1 MLVAGQ
7 HLYRFLCGLRITRNL
22 RALLLLSK
30 YRSLIY
36 SNVEIGESGSVCI
49 KGTTV
54 DLCHPMRHFI
64 LQGFTLASDLVTY
77 CNATL
82 RTDHDDN
89 VILHVN
95 GVSVFLKNW
104 QELFIAHEVFYN
116 ECYNIVCRKPFHLI
130 DVGFNVGMSSL
141 FFASQRNCLS
151 INAYEPFPATLQS
164 GLKNLD
170 LNPEFKDKV
179 SLHNYGLA
187 SSDRSLVVDYCEELK
202 GSIGINGV
210 ASYAK
215 GSKHFSPTTS
225 VLINLK
231 DATGEFR
238 KLSCLK
244 TSCKII
250 CKLDCE
256 GSEYE
261 IIRSL
266 AADGDLSLV
275 DVFMIEWHEKGP
287 TEISVLL
294 ETAGFLVLS
303 LNGHSLSHGMIYAWK
318 E

>member
-1 MLVAGQ
+1 MIPPSQ
-7 HLYRFLCGLRITRNL
+7 RLYRFLCGLRITRNL
-22 RALLLLSK
+22 QALLLLSK
-30 YRSLIY
+30 YRTLIY
-36 SNVEIGESGSVCI
+36 SHVEISANGSVYI
-49 KGTTV
+49 KGTTA
-54 DLCHPMRHFI
+54 DLSHPKRHFI

-77 CNATL
+77 CGATL
-82 RTDHDDN
+82 RTDHNGD
-89 VILHVN
+89 VILDVN

-116 ECYNIVCRKPFHLI
+116 GCYNIVCRKSFHLI

-151 INAYEPFPATLQS
+151 IDAYEPFPKTLES

-170 LNPEFKDKV
+170 LNPEFKNKI
-179 SLHNYGLA
+179 SLHNYGIA
-187 SSDRSLVVDYCEELK
+187 SSDRDLFVDYCEELK

-210 ASYAK
+210 ASHAK
-215 GSKHFSPTTS
+215 GSKRFLHTSS

-231 DATGEFR
+231 DATSEFR
-238 KLSCLK
+238 RLSCLK
-244 TSCKII
+244 AACAIV

-266 AADGDLSLV
+266 SADGALSLV
-275 DVFMIEWHEKGP
+275 DIFMIEWHEKGP

-294 ETAGFLVLS
+294 EAAGFLVLS
-303 LNGHSLSHGMIYAWK
+303 INAHSLSHGMIYAWK